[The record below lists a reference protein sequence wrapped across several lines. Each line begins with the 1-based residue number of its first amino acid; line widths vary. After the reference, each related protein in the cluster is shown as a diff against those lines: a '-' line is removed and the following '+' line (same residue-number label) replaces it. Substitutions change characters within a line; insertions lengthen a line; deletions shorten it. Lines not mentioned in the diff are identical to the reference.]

1 MTHEIEYSIQAR
13 GDIERLFRFL
23 VLRDKPAARK
33 ALNAI
38 RNAIKILEQFPFNGR
53 IADEDNPMVRELVI
67 PFGSA
72 GYVALYAVRG
82 EMITILAIRHQFEE
96 DYL

>member
-1 MTHEIEYSIQAR
+1 MTHQIEYSIPAR
-13 GDIERLFRFL
+13 RDVERLFAFL
-23 VLRDKPAARK
+23 LLRDKPAARR
-33 ALNAI
+33 ALGAI
-38 RNAIKILEQFPFNGR
+38 RNAIRILEQFPFNGR

-82 EMITILAIRHQFEE
+82 EMITILAIRHQFED